1 MLRNCVFRPIPQ
13 LLLHVPQSPYLPHL
27 QSTGHANELHSR
39 VPVVAGQEEWLNTGR
54 SAPTRR
60 RCHDAVLVRVCSPV
74 PQVPVQSVHFVQ
86 RDSLQA
92 ASQNEA

>member
-1 MLRNCVFRPIPQ
+1 
-13 LLLHVPQSPYLPHL
+13 LLHVPQSPYLPHL

-39 VPVVAGQEEWLNTGR
+39 VPVVAGQVEWLN
-54 SAPTRR
+54 
-60 RCHDAVLVRVCSPV
+60 DDVVLVRVCSPV
-74 PQVPVQSVHFVQ
+74 PQVAVQSVHFVQ

>member
-1 MLRNCVFRPIPQ
+1 
-13 LLLHVPQSPYLPHL
+13 LLHVPQSLYLPHL

-39 VPVVAGQEEWLNTGR
+39 VPVVAGQVEWLN
-54 SAPTRR
+54 
-60 RCHDAVLVRVCSPV
+60 DDVVLVRVCSPV
-74 PQVPVQSVHFVQ
+74 PQVAVQSVHFVQ